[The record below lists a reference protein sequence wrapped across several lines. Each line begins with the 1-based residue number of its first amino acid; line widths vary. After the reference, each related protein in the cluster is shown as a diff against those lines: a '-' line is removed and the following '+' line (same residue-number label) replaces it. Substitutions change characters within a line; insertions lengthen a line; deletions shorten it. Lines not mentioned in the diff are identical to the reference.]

1 MTHKKKSFRSAAPVW
16 AAFVIPIVWLAVLMA
31 GCYAP
36 GMTIFD
42 LVAQFS
48 EVTQTPFSLH
58 WTPYTMK
65 FIGIFLLLYGGAILF
80 YYTGQKNTRPGEEH
94 GSASWGSVRE
104 LDKKYRDKDAGK
116 NVILTQHLQMSMNGK
131 LHRRNLLQIIVGG
144 SGSGKTRFLAKPNLM
159 LYLLHEAPVE
169 DQNMETILYMIEN
182 GGAKE
187 EDDDYQSPLDLLF
200 EALEEEQ
207 PDHIAVRQ
215 YHIFKQAA
223 GVICSK

>member
-48 EVTQTPFSLH
+48 EVTKMPFSLH

-116 NVILTQHLQMSMNGK
+116 NVILMPYTKS
-131 LHRRNLLQIIVGG
+131 
-144 SGSGKTRFLAKPNLM
+144 SG
-159 LYLLHEAPVE
+159 
-169 DQNMETILYMIEN
+169 QN
-182 GGAKE
+182 
-187 EDDDYQSPLDLLF
+187 DLL
-200 EALEEEQ
+200 
-207 PDHIAVRQ
+207 
-215 YHIFKQAA
+215 IFRT
-223 GVICSK
+223 